1 MAQLTGQKVKDTYS
15 KLLQLSTSGVTTT
28 RKTIESGIGE
38 ATALTL
44 GSNTV
49 GLQNPYVSSVP
60 VGTIESSAVF
70 TDTNGQL
77 VTRQLGS
84 NAFDSTYPEQDY
96 DTGWQVIPDYDPAKN
111 SGITPITDLPADRVP
126 KYRVINRTVHFRGNI
141 YIPLSPG
148 QGDPLQPA
156 VSDIASLEQTQSST
170 VSTTNNGVVVN
181 NNGTITLPS
190 IKFNDIVVPE
200 FDTYLAILHP
210 LFRNG
215 KTFNVS
221 GDDFKFMYNTFAAIK
236 IDTTGRLQIESLT
249 AFEGAG
255 PSALNVLHMNPIH
268 EIMTR
273 WEAGNNHNIS
283 SYENYK
289 TYNINNTDQ
298 RVVTSTS
305 FPVPYPFDGDGDD
318 MTTWGGLCIVLD
330 GLSYTVSNSISLDL
344 IH

>member
-38 ATALTL
+38 ATALSL
-44 GSNTV
+44 GSTSI

-60 VGTIESSAVF
+60 LGTIETAAVF
-70 TDTNGQL
+70 ADGAGQL

-84 NAFDSTYPEQDY
+84 NAFDSAYPAQDY
-96 DTGWQVIPDYDPAKN
+96 DTGWIAIPQYDPVKD
-111 SGITPITDLPADRVP
+111 SGIWPITDLPADRVAQ
-126 KYRVINRTVHFRGNI
+126 YRVINRTVYFRGNI

-148 QGDPLQPA
+148 QGDPLQNA
-156 VSDIASLEQTQSST
+156 VSDLASLEQTQSST
-170 VSTTNNGVVVN
+170 VSTANNGVSVSGNV
-181 NNGTITLPS
+181 ITLPS

-200 FDTYLAILHP
+200 FDTYLAIFHP

-215 KTFNVS
+215 KTFNPT
-221 GDDFKFMYNTFAAIK
+221 GDQFKFMYNTFAGIK
-236 IDTTGRLQIESLT
+236 IDTAGRLQIESLS
-249 AFEGAG
+249 AFEEAG
-255 PSALNVLHMNPIH
+255 PSAINVIKMNPIH
-268 EIMTR
+268 EIMTK
-273 WEAGNNHNIS
+273 WEVGSTYNIS

-298 RVVTSTS
+298 RVVISTS
-305 FPVPYPFDGDGDD
+305 LPIPYPFDGDGDD